1 MTKERHLHL
10 GAQFDDALCEHEKR
24 NHHILRV
31 AQLRRILPSE
41 SPTVDIFKEWIK
53 VLFVRSVCTQAIPD
67 LIF

>member
-10 GAQFDDALCEHEKR
+10 DAQFDDALCEHEKR
-24 NHHILRV
+24 NHHIRRV

-53 VLFVRSVCTQAIPD
+53 ELFVCTQAIPD
-67 LIF
+67 LLF